1 MGTNTIHE
9 KEKSLSNYEEKSR
22 NGIFYSLLFLR
33 EKKKKKKLRNELRHN
48 PRKNLTHHRKKK
60 RIKNQMVTSNSTEF
74 FDL

>member
-1 MGTNTIHE
+1 MKKSQETEFFIHC
-9 KEKSLSNYEEKSR
+9 Y
-22 NGIFYSLLFLR
+22 FY
-33 EKKKKKKLRNELRHN
+33 EKKKEKKLRNELRHN